1 MTNKQ
6 RWKPHSTI
14 PARLAFTN
22 SWRRRRGGSTPLA
35 KAAMSAPHA
44 CATLNSSKVVSK
56 EEEEEEEEEEE
67 QEQKEETKQV
77 PTHGPL
83 IPTLAPYSSP
93 PLWRN
98 CILGS

>member
-22 SWRRRRGGSTPLA
+22 SWRRGRGGSTPLA

-56 EEEEEEEEEEE
+56 EEEEEEEEEE
-67 QEQKEETKQV
+67 TKQV